1 MDCFSAPV
9 NVTLWKEAT
18 AHPSPF
24 GARPRRLLPGAAT
37 AFVPQR
43 RCLMAAEPQPK
54 ALTRKPLLLNKVE
67 GSQEVVNMAAIAPK
81 EDGVISVSEDR

>member
-37 AFVPQR
+37 AFVLDAGRRPFVPGRPGPPAGGRGGAAARPSPRPALSQR
-43 RCLMAAEPQPK
+43 CAAP
-54 ALTRKPLLLNKVE
+54 PL
-67 GSQEVVNMAAIAPK
+67 
-81 EDGVISVSEDR
+81 R